1 MADNKAKAVRSWLLG
16 EIKRGT
22 FGADR
27 PLPGD
32 LEVAARLDV
41 SRGTVRA
48 AFDDL
53 RRQGLI
59 ERRRG
64 AGTFLSKRGLR
75 KSGVLGLL
83 LPEIDACAF
92 FRDVEDAFVKHC
104 RRFGYEVEIR
114 KIASRR
120 RSDIALEMRRYAR
133 ELAVRPVEGV
143 VFRPL
148 ISEAYARINQEI
160 VRIFERADTPVV
172 LFDAD
177 VERRPRRSACDIVA
191 VNNVDAGRRVAEHLI
206 ERGRRRIAFLMVDCV
221 KGMNDNLNNR
231 FFGVAGQSVLRGLRD
246 GVRPVDVAPLDGA
259 ALRRLLRS
267 RWRPDAFVCGNDEV
281 AVDLLETLL
290 RIGVR
295 VPEDVAIVGF
305 DDVDCARSSVP
316 PLTTVRQPSRL
327 IVQTLFKVLFFRI
340 RNREAPPQEIC
351 LDAPVVCRRTT

>member
-1 MADNKAKAVRSWLLG
+1 MVDNKAKTVRAWLLG
-16 EIKRGT
+16 EIKRGA
-22 FGADR
+22 FGADC

-32 LEVAARLDV
+32 LEVAAKLSV

-48 AFDDL
+48 AFEDL

-75 KSGVLGLL
+75 RSGVLGLL
-83 LPEIDACAF
+83 LPEIDSCAF
-92 FRDVEDAFVKHC
+92 FRDVEESFVKHC
-104 RRFGYEVEIR
+104 RRFGYDVVIR
-114 KIASRR
+114 KITSRR
-120 RSDIALEMRRYAR
+120 RSDVALEMRRYAR
-133 ELAVRPVEGV
+133 ELVVSPVEGV

-148 ISEAYARINQEI
+148 ISESYDRINQET
-160 VRIFERADTPVV
+160 VRIFERAETPVV

-177 VERRPRRSACDIVA
+177 VERRPKRSACDIVA

-221 KGMNDNLNNR
+221 EGKNDNLNNR
-231 FFGVAGQSVLRGLRD
+231 FFGVAGESVLRGLRD
-246 GVRPVDVAPLDGA
+246 GVRPVDVDPLNEA

-267 RWRPDAFVCGNDEV
+267 RWRPDAFVCANDEV
-281 AVDLLETLL
+281 AVSLLGSLQ

-295 VPEDVAIVGF
+295 VPDDVAVVGF

-316 PLTTVRQPSRL
+316 PLTTVSQPSRL
-327 IVQTLFKVLFFRI
+327 IAQTLFKVLLFRM

-351 LDAPVVCRRTT
+351 LNAPLVCRRTT